1 MTSQPAGPAL
11 GRLHVITDEVL
22 QTRFSHAEVAK
33 LALAGGADA
42 IQYREKRPLLTREL
56 VVVAGAIADA
66 CRAAGAT
73 SIVDDRADVAAA
85 VQASGIHLGRDDLEV
100 AVARCLLGDGFLIGG
115 TANSLEEARR
125 VFATPVDYVGIGPVF
140 GTASK
145 ANPAPVM
152 GLGVLRS
159 ICAESPV
166 PVIAI
171 GNITVDC
178 VEDVL
183 DTGAYGIAVLSAI
196 TCADDPTA
204 AARGF
209 SDRIQRWLA
218 ARSKA

>member
-1 MTSQPAGPAL
+1 MTEIATRPRL

-22 QTRFSHAEVAK
+22 QTRFSHAEVAE

-56 VVVAGAIADA
+56 VATADQIAEA

-73 SIVDDRADVAAA
+73 SIIDDRADVAAA
-85 VQASGIHLGRDDLEV
+85 VNASGIHLGRDDLEV
-100 AVARCLLGDGFLIGG
+100 KVARRLLGDAFLIGG
-115 TANSLEEARR
+115 TANSIEEARR

-152 GLGVLRS
+152 GLETLAA

-171 GNITVDC
+171 GSITVAT
-178 VEDVL
+178 VEAVL
-183 DTGAYGIAVLSAI
+183 ATGAYGIAVLSGI
-196 TCADDPTA
+196 TCADNPTTA
-204 AARGF
+204 ARAYAE
-209 SDRIQRWLA
+209 RIRAWLSRKGA
-218 ARSKA
+218 V